1 MWYMS
6 INYQDNTL
14 LLKGEMTERFELARY
29 AWLAVLFLNI
39 WIKYLLS
46 PIQNE
51 KKKTL
56 MENKAGSLIVNDYS
70 DVFLSCC
77 LDS

>member
-1 MWYMS
+1 MS

-51 KKKTL
+51 KKK
-56 MENKAGSLIVNDYS
+56 NPDGK
-70 DVFLSCC
+70 
-77 LDS
+77 